1 MRWETYLDAKGVK
14 QKIASIINRSTMM
27 SEANKNQS
35 LPYTSLNT
43 TYMNLSKDFS
53 HYITITLPET
63 IFS

>member
-1 MRWETYLDAKGVK
+1 
-14 QKIASIINRSTMM
+14 M

-43 TYMNLSKDFS
+43 TYMNLSKDFN